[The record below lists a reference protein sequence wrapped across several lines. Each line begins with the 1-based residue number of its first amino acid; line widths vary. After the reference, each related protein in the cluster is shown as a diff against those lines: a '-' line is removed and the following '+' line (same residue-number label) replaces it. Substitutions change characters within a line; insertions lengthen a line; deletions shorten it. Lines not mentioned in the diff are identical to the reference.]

1 MLRRFRPRL
10 TFANVVSVIALFVAL
25 GGGAYAAFHLPKN
38 SVRSKNI
45 VNGQVK
51 KPDLAGALKST
62 PTIHR
67 VSSAGEPPF
76 LNGWQNDGNDVAPAA
91 FFRDRE
97 GIVHLQ
103 GVVTGGTSDFVFT
116 LPPGY
121 RPKVTDEFAALTVNA
136 GPTRAIN
143 QLEVQDT
150 GDVVLYDP
158 VGLWASLSG
167 VSFRCGPSGKNGCP

>member
-1 MLRRFRPRL
+1 VLRRFHPRL

-51 KPDLAGALKST
+51 KPDLAGTLKSP
-62 PTIHR
+62 PTIHM
-67 VSSAGEPPF
+67 VNDSGEPSF
-76 LNGWQNDGNDVAPAA
+76 QNGWTNYGFGGAPAA

-97 GIVHLQ
+97 GVVHLQ
-103 GVVTGGTSDFVFT
+103 GTVTGGSNTHVFT
-116 LPPGY
+116 LPRGY
-121 RPKVTDEFAALTVNA
+121 RPSANHEFAALTLNS

-143 QLEVQDT
+143 QLEVQST
-150 GDVVLYDP
+150 GDVVFYDP
-158 VGLWASLSG
+158 VGVFGSLAG
-167 VSFRCGPSGKNGCP
+167 LTFRCGPSGKNGCP